1 MTQDE
6 FFDLVL
12 DAEARDEV
20 AGATIGSRRAFSE
33 ERPGTALLQDELFQ
47 WIHELTL

>member
-6 FFDLVL
+6 FFDLVPDL
-12 DAEARDEV
+12 EARDEV
-20 AGATIGSRRAFSE
+20 AGSTRGSLRAFTE
-33 ERPGTALLQDELFQ
+33 ERSGNAFPQDELFQ

>member
-6 FFDLVL
+6 FFDLML

-20 AGATIGSRRAFSE
+20 AGPTRGSRRAFTE
-33 ERPGTALLQDELFQ
+33 ERSGNALLQDELFQ

>member
-6 FFDLVL
+6 FFDIVL
-12 DAEARDEV
+12 DSEAKAEVSR
-20 AGATIGSRRAFSE
+20 ATPALRRAFSE
-33 ERPGTALLQDELFQ
+33 ERSGAALLQDELFR

>member
-20 AGATIGSRRAFSE
+20 VGATRASRRAFTE
-33 ERPGTALLQDELFQ
+33 ERSDNALLQDELFQ

>member
-6 FFDLVL
+6 FFDIVL
-12 DAEARDEV
+12 DSEARAEATS
-20 AGATIGSRRAFSE
+20 AAPASRRAFTE
-33 ERPGTALLQDELFQ
+33 ERAGSTFQQDDLFQ

>member
-6 FFDLVL
+6 FFDIVL
-12 DAEARDEV
+12 DSETRTETAR
-20 AGATIGSRRAFSE
+20 ATPVPRKTFSE
-33 ERPGTALLQDELFQ
+33 ERHSKALLQDELFQ

>member
-6 FFDLVL
+6 FFDIVL
-12 DAEARDEV
+12 DSEARDEA
-20 AGATIGSRRAFSE
+20 AGATRGFRRAFTE
-33 ERPGTALLQDELFQ
+33 ERSGTALLQDELFQ